1 MNIFARPEI
10 ATEVDQQK
18 VNDILARL
26 VLPPEIVKVDAE
38 FGPDNSGDPAVKLR
52 FYLRAALVADKNEI
66 ARLSK
71 YLYDVQT
78 ILLQADIG
86 GFPYTLLEQSS

>member
-10 ATEVDQQK
+10 VTEVDQQK

-38 FGPDNSGDPAVKLR
+38 FGPDNSGDPSVKLR
-52 FYLRAALVADKNEI
+52 FHLRPDLIVDKKEI

-78 ILLQADIG
+78 MMLRADIG
-86 GFPYTLLEQSS
+86 GFPYTRLEQAS